1 MKRVFFV
8 LVLFLVPFVT
18 NAAQIYIWN
27 YDPLDTYTDSQIGLL
42 VDCAYWLEQT
52 LSGNGH
58 TVQTGT
64 TLPADL
70 SSFDV
75 IFVTL
80 GWYRC

>member
-1 MKRVFFV
+1 MKRVFLV
-8 LVLFLVPFVT
+8 LVLFLVPFVA
-18 NAAQIYIWN
+18 NAAQMYIWN
-27 YDPLDTYTDSQIGLL
+27 YDPLDTYNDSQIGLL

-52 LSGNGH
+52 LSTNGH

-70 SSFDV
+70 SSFDD

>member
-1 MKRVFFV
+1 MNRVFFV
-8 LVLFLVPFVT
+8 LVLFLVPFAA
-18 NAAQIYIWN
+18 NAAQTYIWN
-27 YDPLDTYTDSQIGLL
+27 YDPSDTYYDSQIGTA

-52 LSGNGH
+52 LSTNGH

-70 SSFDV
+70 SSYDV